1 MSDRAAPQGMR
12 RIRHV
17 HFVGIGGAGMCGIAE
32 VLLHEGYV
40 VSGSDIAES
49 VTVARLRDLGATVM
63 IGHAA
68 QNVDNAD
75 VVVTSSAIGESN
87 PEVREAR
94 GRRVPVVPRAE
105 MLGELMR
112 FRHGIAIAGTHGKT
126 TTTSLTASLFAEA
139 GLDPTFVIGGLLNS
153 AGSNA
158 QLGSGR
164 YVIAEA
170 DESDAS
176 FLQLQPLAAV
186 LTNIDGDHLAF
197 YDNSFEKLRDAFLA
211 FVHNLPFYGLLVACI
226 DDPEVRRLLP
236 DVQRQTV
243 TYGFS
248 PDADYHGSRF
258 EQDGPRASFR
268 VTHRGQTIDVS
279 LGLPGRHNALNAM
292 AAIAVASEEG
302 IGRDAIVSGLKEFA
316 GVGRRFE
323 FVGEFAVEAGSYV
336 LVDDYGHHPTE
347 VAVTVSAARECWPGR
362 RVVMV
367 YQPHRFTRT
376 AQLFDE
382 FVRVLSD
389 VDVLILADVYPA
401 GEAPIEGAR
410 GEDLYAAIGR
420 TASGHEDTYF
430 VPTLDAAPELLE
442 SIIAEGDVV
451 LTQGAGRTSMLASEL
466 KDRWSNRVREE

>member
-1 MSDRAAPQGMR
+1 MTRAVDSPNPRGMR
-12 RIRHV
+12 RIRHI

-32 VLLHEGYV
+32 VLIHEGYF
-40 VSGSDIAES
+40 VSGSDIAEG
-49 VTVARLRDLGATVM
+49 VTVARLRELGARVV

-68 QNVDNAD
+68 RNVDNSD
-75 VVVTSSAIGESN
+75 VVVISSAIGDSN

-126 TTTSLTASLFAEA
+126 TTTSLTASLFAQA

-153 AGSNA
+153 TGSNA
-158 QLGSGR
+158 QLGSGN

-197 YDNSFEKLRDAFLA
+197 YENSFEKLREAFLA

-226 DDPEVRRLLP
+226 DDSEVRRLLS

-248 PDADYHGSRF
+248 PDADFRARDFRQEGPLSRF
-258 EQDGPRASFR
+258 T
-268 VTHRGQTIDVS
+268 VTHRGDSFEVS
-279 LGLPGRHNALNAM
+279 LELPGRHNALNAL
-292 AAIAVASEEG
+292 AAIAVATEEG
-302 IGRDAIVSGLKEFA
+302 VAREAIVAGLGNFA

-323 FVGEFAVEAGSYV
+323 FVGEFSVEEDTFV

-347 VAVTVSAARECWPGR
+347 VAATVSAARECWPGR

-367 YQPHRFTRT
+367 YQPHRYTRT

-389 VDVLILADVYPA
+389 VDVLILADIYPA

-410 GEDLYAAIGR
+410 GEDLFAAVAGADVHFV
-420 TASGHEDTYF
+420 AS
-430 VPTLDAAPELLE
+430 LDEAPELLE
-442 SIIAEGDVV
+442 TIVAAGDVV
-451 LTQGAGRTSMLASEL
+451 LTQGAGRTSQLAAEL
-466 KDRWSNRVREE
+466 KDRWSNRARRIN

>member
-1 MSDRAAPQGMR
+1 MASEPTTPLGMR
-12 RIRHV
+12 RIRHI

-32 VLLHEGYV
+32 VLLHEGYS
-40 VSGSDIAES
+40 VSGSDIAEGA
-49 VTVARLRDLGATVM
+49 TLARLRDLGARVVV
-63 IGHAA
+63 GHAA

-75 VVVTSSAIGESN
+75 VVVTSSAIGDSN

-112 FRHGIAIAGTHGKT
+112 FRHGIAVAGTHGKT

-176 FLQLQPLAAV
+176 FLQLQPLATV
-186 LTNIDGDHLAF
+186 LTNIDSDHLAF
-197 YDNSFEKLRDAFLA
+197 YDNSFDKLREAFVG

-236 DVQRQTV
+236 DLQRQIV

-248 PDADYHGSRF
+248 PDADYCGSGF
-258 EQDGPRASFR
+258 HQDGPRAKFR
-268 VTHRGQTIDVS
+268 VTHQGQTLDVS

-292 AAIAVASEEG
+292 AAIAIATEEG
-302 IGRDAIVSGLKEFA
+302 IPQSAIAAGLEAFA

-323 FVGEFAVEAGSYV
+323 FVGEFSVEGGAFV

-347 VAVTVSAARECWPGR
+347 VAATLSAARECWPDR

-367 YQPHRFTRT
+367 YQPHRYTRT

-389 VDVLILADVYPA
+389 VDVLILADVYAA

-410 GEDLYAAIGR
+410 GAQLFEAVGR
-420 TASGHEDTYF
+420 SEAYF
-430 VPTLDAAPELLE
+430 VESLDEAPALLD
-442 SIIAEGDVV
+442 SIVAPDDVV
-451 LTQGAGRTSMLASEL
+451 LTQGAGRTSLLAGEL
-466 KDRWSNRVREE
+466 KNRWSNRLKEGTE